1 MNHSVRSTLFGLFV
15 LAVAACQSTSP
26 NRATPVG
33 AGGGDA
39 TPSGLALA
47 SIEGAVWHDLC
58 DSGADGEPALTQT
71 PPGCVQ
77 VDTALGRFH
86 ADGSRQASEPGL
98 PGVTLSLAAGA
109 CPGGDVLQTALSD
122 ANGAFTFSGLEARP
136 YCVAIDS
143 VSADNQAALLPGVWT
158 HPQAEANLASLDV
171 TLRAGEAMTGV
182 DFGWD
187 EQSSPRHV
195 RAATYFS
202 QSQLQVFDTGIDLDT
217 QALPTSGLMP
227 RGGVAQGQ
235 VFAFVY
241 SPTAQVVTRDGSQSQ
256 VAFIQKPDL
265 GLAVWPGLGDQTRLL
280 AWSNVTQDNPAE
292 SVLLVSDLSG
302 TAIRSVYSEPLDAN
316 RLTHLVVQGW
326 AADGTALLFS
336 REPYGIGG
344 YIPFDGA
351 SSLYRLQL
359 DNGQVT
365 TLVDYDPQARHAL
378 CLDSL
383 SPDGDAITSHCP
395 PTEIS
400 LLDLS
405 GNVQGTI
412 ATPSSVGQPF
422 LLGSALFSPDGGQVA
437 FAIARG
443 NPDDEHGWVAVSDGL
458 SGASHVITDR
468 AGGYFHVAAWL
479 NNGSLLL
486 QWIESSCGSDCAGDS
501 LWTIGADGSGLTQV
515 AEGDFIAI
523 TNAGQP

>member
-1 MNHSVRSTLFGLFV
+1 MHHAVRSALFGLLV
-15 LAVAACQSTSP
+15 LSVTGCNYISQTNPPPANVATS
-26 NRATPVG
+26 
-33 AGGGDA
+33 DA
-39 TPSGLALA
+39 TPTGIALG
-47 SIEGAVWHDLC
+47 SIEGSVWHDLC
-58 DSGADGEPALTQT
+58 DSGADGEPSLTQT

-77 VDTALGRFH
+77 GDTALGRFH
-86 ADGSRQASEPGL
+86 ADGSRQASEHGL
-98 PGVTLSLAAGA
+98 PGVTLSLTSGA
-109 CPGGDVLQTALSD
+109 CPGEGAQQTALSD
-122 ANGAFTFSGLEARP
+122 ANGAFTFSGLEAGT

-143 VSADNQAALLPGVWT
+143 GSAANQAALPPGIWT
-158 HPQAEANLASLDV
+158 HPQVDVNPASLDV
-171 TLRAGEAMTGV
+171 TLHAGEMKTGV

-187 EQSSPRHV
+187 EQAAPRHV
-195 RAATYFS
+195 HAASIFDH
-202 QSQLQVFDTGIDLDT
+202 SQLQVFDTGIGLDK
-217 QALPTSGLMP
+217 QAPPTRGLMP
-227 RGGVAQGQ
+227 RGGVAQGK
-235 VFAFVY
+235 VFAFAY
-241 SPTAQVVTRDGSQSQ
+241 IPTARVIARDGSQSE
-256 VAFIQKPDL
+256 VAFIKNPDL
-265 GLAVWPGLGDQTRLL
+265 GLAVWPGLGDQSPML

-292 SVLLVSDLSG
+292 SVLLVSDLDG

-422 LLGSALFSPDGGQVA
+422 LLGSALFSPDGGRIA

-458 SGASHVITDR
+458 NGASHVITDR
-468 AGGYFHVAAWL
+468 AGGFFHVVAWL
-479 NNGSLLL
+479 NSDHLLI

-515 AEGDFIAI
+515 ANGDFITL
-523 TNAGQP
+523 TNADQP